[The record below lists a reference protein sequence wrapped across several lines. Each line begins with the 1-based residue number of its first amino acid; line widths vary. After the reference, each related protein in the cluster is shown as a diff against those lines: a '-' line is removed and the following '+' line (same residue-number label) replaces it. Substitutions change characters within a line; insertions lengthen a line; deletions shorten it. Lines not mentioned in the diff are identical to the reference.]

1 LQKIGSKEYPAG
13 GKMKGNGKTWSI
25 VLLCLLG
32 IGLFDGV
39 VVLAAEKPSD
49 NARAF
54 PRSLDS
60 YDDSAVKSI
69 AAILKNR
76 IQQEPF
82 NLVATL
88 IFICAIIH
96 TFLTGK
102 FMAIAHKW
110 EHEHE
115 QKIKKNLM
123 DKKSVHHGAEL
134 FHFLGEVE
142 AVFGLWVIALAGAIF
157 FFYDWQTLVNYIV
170 YNVNFVEAEFVV
182 VIMTLASTR
191 PILKFS
197 EVIMWKVANL
207 MGGTLTAW
215 WLTILTV
222 GPLLGSLITEP
233 AAMTISALLLANK
246 FYDLEPSTKLKYA
259 TIGLLFVNISVG
271 GTLSNFAAPPVLMV
285 AAPWKWDMAFMIVN
299 FGWKAI
305 LGIIISNG
313 LYFLFFRKEFKQ
325 LQRKFALRAMEDEIQ
340 RKYLS
345 RQELDLEFEKV
356 VAVVEEEVGIRRV
369 FEQHFDKVMPQI
381 KKRLGRRLSQKHMP
395 SILKEGVDQDLVQNA
410 FNERFE
416 EVKLARMR
424 EFLPGLLPEQDRAEF
439 RDPDWEKRDDPVP
452 AWVTLVHL
460 VFMAWTIVNA
470 HYPALFIPGLLFFL
484 GFAQV
489 TSPFQNRID
498 LKPALLVG
506 FFLGGL
512 VIHGGV
518 QGWWIAPVLGNLPEI
533 PLMLGATIL
542 TAFNDNAAITF
553 LSTLVPNFT
562 DALKYAVVAG
572 AVAGGGLTVIA
583 NAPNPAGLSILK
595 KYFGNEVSP
604 GGIVKYAMLPTIIM
618 LVLFIVL
625 R

>member
-1 LQKIGSKEYPAG
+1 
-13 GKMKGNGKTWSI
+13 MKRYRKRLSI
-25 VLLCLLG
+25 VVLCFLG
-32 IGLFDGV
+32 IGLIGSV
-39 VVLAAEKPSD
+39 GALAAQKAVD
-49 NARAF
+49 DAKAF
-54 PRSLDS
+54 PRNLESYNDS
-60 YDDSAVKSI
+60 EFNSI
-69 AAILKNR
+69 TAILIHR
-76 IQQEPF
+76 IKQEPF
-82 NLVATL
+82 NLVASI
-88 IFICAIIH
+88 IFMCAIIH

-115 QKIKKNLM
+115 EKIRKNLV
-123 DKKSVHHGAEL
+123 DRNSVHHGAEL

-142 AVFGLWVIALAGAIF
+142 AVFGLWVIALVGAIF
-157 FFYDWQTLVNYIV
+157 FFYDWHTLVNYIV

-197 EVIMWKVANL
+197 ESIMWKIANL
-207 MGGTLTAW
+207 FGGTLTVW
-215 WLTILTV
+215 WLTILTI
-222 GPLLGSLITEP
+222 GPVLGSLITEP
-233 AAMTISALLLANK
+233 AAMTISALLLAKK
-246 FYDLEPSTKLKYA
+246 FYDLEPSMKLKYA

-285 AAPWKWDMAFMIVN
+285 AAPWKWDMVFMIVN
-299 FGWKAI
+299 FGWKAC
-305 LGIIISNG
+305 LGIIVANAVYY
-313 LYFLFFRKEFKQ
+313 LLFRKEFQKMQ
-325 LQRKFALRAMEDEIQ
+325 QKFKLRTVQDEIQ

-345 RQELDLEFEKV
+345 RQALDFEFEEI
-356 VAVVEEEVGIRRV
+356 VAAVEKEVGFIKTI
-369 FEQHFDKVMPQI
+369 EQHINKIMAQI
-381 KKRLGRRLSQKHMP
+381 KDRMSKRLSQKHMP
-395 SILKEGVDQDLVQNA
+395 SLAKEGVDQNLIQNA
-410 FNERFE
+410 FDQRFE

-424 EFLPGLLPEQDRAEF
+424 EYLPGLLDEEDRAKF
-439 RDPDWEKRDDPVP
+439 RDPDWDQRDDPVP
-452 AWVTLVHL
+452 AWVTIVHL
-460 VFMAWTIVNA
+460 GFMAWTIVNA

-489 TSPFQNRID
+489 TAPFQNRVD

-562 DALKYAVVAG
+562 DTLKYSVVAG

-595 KYFGNEVSP
+595 KYFDNEVSP
-604 GGIVKYAMLPTIIM
+604 GGILKFALIPTAIM
-618 LVLFIVL
+618 LVVFIIF
-625 R
+625 

>member
-1 LQKIGSKEYPAG
+1 
-13 GKMKGNGKTWSI
+13 MKRYRKRLSI
-25 VLLCLLG
+25 VILCFLG
-32 IGLFDGV
+32 IGLIGSV
-39 VVLAAEKPSD
+39 GALAAQKPVD
-49 NARAF
+49 DAKAF
-54 PRSLDS
+54 PRNLESYNDS
-60 YDDSAVKSI
+60 EFNSI
-69 AAILKNR
+69 TAILINR
-76 IQQEPF
+76 IKQEPF
-82 NLVATL
+82 NLVASI
-88 IFICAIIH
+88 IFLCAIIH

-115 QKIKKNLM
+115 EKIRKNLV
-123 DKKSVHHGAEL
+123 DRNSVHHGAEL

-142 AVFGLWVIALAGAIF
+142 AVFGLWVIALVGAIF
-157 FFYDWQTLVNYIV
+157 FFYDWHTLVNYIV

-197 EVIMWKVANL
+197 ESIMWRIANL
-207 MGGTLTAW
+207 FGGTLTVW

-222 GPLLGSLITEP
+222 GPVLGSLITEP
-233 AAMTISALLLANK
+233 AAMTISALLLAKK
-246 FYDLEPSTKLKYA
+246 FYDLEPSKKLKYA

-285 AAPWKWDMAFMIVN
+285 AAPWKWDMVFMIVN
-299 FGWKAI
+299 FGWKAC
-305 LGIIISNG
+305 LGIILTNAVYY
-313 LYFLFFRKEFKQ
+313 LLFRNEFQKMQ
-325 LQRKFALRAMEDEIQ
+325 EKFKLRTVQDEIQ

-345 RQELDLEFEKV
+345 RQALDFEFEEI
-356 VAVVEEEVGIRRV
+356 VAAVEKEVGFIKTI
-369 FEQHFDKVMPQI
+369 EQHINKIMAQI
-381 KKRLGRRLSQKHMP
+381 KDRMSKRLSQKHMP
-395 SILKEGVDQDLVQNA
+395 SLAKEGVDQDLIQNA
-410 FNERFE
+410 FDQRFE

-424 EFLPGLLPEQDRAEF
+424 EYLPGLLDEENRAKF
-439 RDPDWEKRDDPVP
+439 RDPDWDQRDDPVP
-452 AWVTLVHL
+452 AWVTIVHL
-460 VFMAWTIVNA
+460 GFMAWTIVNA

-489 TSPFQNRID
+489 TAPFQNRVD

-562 DALKYAVVAG
+562 DTLKYSVVAG

-595 KYFGNEVSP
+595 KYFDNEVSP
-604 GGIVKYAMLPTIIM
+604 GGILKFALMPTAIM
-618 LVLFIVL
+618 LVVFIIFQ
-625 R
+625 

>member
-1 LQKIGSKEYPAG
+1 MDRFRFICIS
-13 GKMKGNGKTWSI
+13 
-25 VLLCLLG
+25 VLVCLLIMVMTG
-32 IGLFDGV
+32 GV
-39 VVLAAEKPSD
+39 PAAEESSE
-49 NARAF
+49 NAPAF
-54 PRSLDS
+54 PPSFDS
-60 YDDSAVKSI
+60 YKDTDLKSI

-76 IQQEPF
+76 IKAEPF
-82 NLVATL
+82 NLVATI
-88 IFICAIIH
+88 IFLCAIVH

-102 FMAIAHKW
+102 FMAIAHQW
-110 EHEHE
+110 EHEHD
-115 QKIKKNLM
+115 QKKKKNLV
-123 DKKSVHHGAEL
+123 DRNSVHHRAEL

-142 AVFGLWVIALAGAIF
+142 AVFGLWAIALAAAIF
-157 FFYDWQTLVNYIV
+157 FFYDWNTLTNYVV

-191 PILKFS
+191 PILKLS
-197 EVIMWKVANL
+197 ESIILKIANL
-207 MGGTLTAW
+207 FGGTLTARW
-215 WLTILTV
+215 FTALTV
-222 GPLLGSLITEP
+222 GPILGSLITEP
-233 AAMTISALLLANK
+233 AAMTICALLLANK
-246 FYDLEPSTKLKYA
+246 FYELEPSTKLKYA
-259 TIGLLFVNISVG
+259 TLGLLFVNISVG

-285 AAPWKWDMAFMIVN
+285 AAPWKWDMAFMALN

-313 LYFLFFRKEFKQ
+313 LYFLLFRNEFKE
-325 LQRKFALRAMEDEIQ
+325 LQHKFALRSIEDEIQ
-340 RKYLS
+340 RKYLR
-345 RQELDLEFEKV
+345 RQELDIEFEKAV
-356 VAVVEEEVGIRRV
+356 SVVEDEIGIRRV
-369 FEQHFDKVMPQI
+369 FEQHFDKVMPRI
-381 KKRLGRRLSQKHMP
+381 KKRLGEQLSKKHMP
-395 SILKEGVDQDLVQNA
+395 SIVKEGVDRNLVQDA
-410 FNERFE
+410 FDRRFE
-416 EVKLARMR
+416 EVKLSRMR
-424 EFLPGLLPEQDRAEF
+424 EFLPGLLPEQQRAKY
-439 RDPDWEKRDDPVP
+439 RDPDWDKRDDPVP
-452 AWVTLVHL
+452 TWITIVHL
-460 VFMAWTIVNA
+460 GFMAWTIVNA

-489 TSPFQNRID
+489 TSPYQNRID

-595 KYFGNEVSP
+595 KYFDDEVSP
-604 GGIVKYAMLPTIIM
+604 GGILKFALLPTIVM
-618 LVLFIVL
+618 LLLFIL
-625 R
+625 LA

>member
-1 LQKIGSKEYPAG
+1 MERYRKPVLLVFFG
-13 GKMKGNGKTWSI
+13 
-25 VLLCLLG
+25 LLCLFLAG
-32 IGLFDGV
+32 GAGA
-39 VVLAAEKPSD
+39 LAAEKPAD
-49 NARAF
+49 DAKAF

-60 YDDSAVKSI
+60 YHDADVDSVLAVLI
-69 AAILKNR
+69 NR
-76 IQQEPF
+76 VKEEPF
-82 NLVATL
+82 NLIATL
-88 IFICAIIH
+88 IFLCAIVH
-96 TFLTGK
+96 TFLTSK
-102 FMAIAHKW
+102 FMGIAHRW

-115 QKIKKNLM
+115 QKIKKGLV
-123 DKKSVHHGAEL
+123 DKNSVHHRAEI

-142 AVFGLWVIALAGAIF
+142 AVFGLWVIALLGAIF
-157 FFYDWQTLVNYIV
+157 FFYNWQTAVNYIV
-170 YNVNFVEAEFVV
+170 YEVNFVEAEFVV

-191 PILKFS
+191 PILKLTES
-197 EVIMWKVANL
+197 IMRKIANF

-215 WLTILTV
+215 WFTILTA

-233 AAMTISALLLANK
+233 AAMTISALLLAYK
-246 FYDLEPSTKLKYA
+246 FYDLGPSAKLKYA

-285 AAPWKWDMAFMIVN
+285 ASPWNWDMVYMVVH
-299 FGWKAI
+299 FGWKAL
-305 LGIIISNG
+305 LGIIVSNG
-313 LYFLFFRKEFKQ
+313 LYFFIFRREFAE
-325 LQRKFALRAMEDEIQ
+325 LQHKFTLRAMEDEIQ
-340 RKYLS
+340 RKYLT
-345 RQELDLEFEKV
+345 RQEIDSEFEKV
-356 VAVVEEEVGIRRV
+356 AAIVDEEVGFRQI
-369 FEQHFDKVMPQI
+369 FEQQVEKVMPRI
-381 KKRLGRRLSQKHMP
+381 KKRLADRLKTKYLP
-395 SILKEGVDQDLVQNA
+395 SMVKEGVDQKLVQEA
-410 FNERFE
+410 FDKRFE
-416 EVKLARMR
+416 EVKLSRMR
-424 EFLPGLLPEQDRAEF
+424 EFLPGLLPEQDRADF
-439 RDPDWEKRDDPVP
+439 RDPDWDQRDDPVP
-452 AWVTLVHL
+452 VWVTAVHTG
-460 VFMAWTIVNA
+460 FMAWTIVNA

-489 TSPFQNRID
+489 TAPFQNRID
-498 LKPALLVG
+498 LKPSLLVG

-518 QGWWIAPVLGNLPEI
+518 QGWWIAPVLGNLAEI

-604 GGIVKYAMLPTIIM
+604 AGIVKFALLPTIVM
-618 LVLFIVL
+618 LGLFIVF

>member
-1 LQKIGSKEYPAG
+1 MKVYGKIV
-13 GKMKGNGKTWSI
+13 I
-25 VLLCLLG
+25 IFLLCLAGPGFL
-32 IGLFDGV
+32 ISTMA
-39 VVLAAEKPSD
+39 LAAEKSAD
-49 NARAF
+49 DDKAF

-60 YDDSAVKSI
+60 YNDAEVESISSILINRVKH
-69 AAILKNR
+69 
-76 IQQEPF
+76 EPF
-82 NLVATL
+82 NLIATL
-88 IFICAIIH
+88 IFLCAIIH
-96 TFLTGK
+96 TFLTSK
-102 FMAIAHKW
+102 FMHIAHKW
-110 EHEHE
+110 EQEHE
-115 QKIKKNLM
+115 LKIKKGLV
-123 DKKSVHHGAEL
+123 DKNSVHHRAEL

-142 AVFGLWVIALAGAIF
+142 VVFGLWVIALLGAIF
-157 FFYDWQTLVNYIV
+157 LFYDWQTALNYVV

-191 PILKFS
+191 PILKLS
-197 EVIMWKVANL
+197 EQIMWKIADL
-207 MGGTLTAW
+207 LGGSLTAW
-215 WLTILTV
+215 WFTILTV
-222 GPLLGSLITEP
+222 GPIIGSLITEP

-246 FYDLEPSTKLKYA
+246 FYDLEPSDKLKYA

-285 AAPWKWDMAFMIVN
+285 ATPWNWDMAYMIVH

-305 LGIIISNG
+305 LGIVISNMI
-313 LYFLFFRKEFKQ
+313 YFIIFRKEFQK
-325 LQRKFALRAMEDEIQ
+325 LQKKFTLRLLKDKIQ
-340 RKYLS
+340 QKYLS
-345 RQELDLEFEKV
+345 SKELDDEFYKIEADV
-356 VAVVEEEVGIRRV
+356 NEELGFAQAIDLRLKEMIDNIKNRLANRLRDRHLSSIVKEGIDESLAREA
-369 FEQHFDKVMPQI
+369 FEQ
-381 KKRLGRRLSQKHMP
+381 
-395 SILKEGVDQDLVQNA
+395 
-410 FNERFE
+410 RFE
-416 EVKLARMR
+416 EIRLREMR
-424 EFLPGLLPEQDRAEF
+424 KSLPGLLPENERPRF
-439 RDPDWEKRDDPVP
+439 RDPEWDNREDPVP
-452 AWVTLVHL
+452 VWVTLVH
-460 VFMAWTIVNA
+460 VFFMIWTIVNA
-470 HYPALFIPGLLFFL
+470 HYPALFISGLLFFL

-489 TSPFQNRID
+489 TAPFQNRID

-518 QGWWIAPVLGNLPEI
+518 QGWWIAPVLGNLAEI

-604 GGIVKYAMLPTIIM
+604 AGILKFALVPTIVM
-618 LVLFIVL
+618 LGLFVGF

>member
-1 LQKIGSKEYPAG
+1 MSRNIKIWLFLAACCLGTVLAG
-13 GKMKGNGKTWSI
+13 G
-25 VLLCLLG
+25 
-32 IGLFDGV
+32 
-39 VVLAAEKPSD
+39 VLAAEEPSKD
-49 NARAF
+49 APAF
-54 PRSLDS
+54 PPSLES
-60 YDDSAVKSI
+60 YNDADVHSI
-69 AAILKNR
+69 MAILKNR
-76 IQQEPF
+76 VQQVPF

-88 IFICAIIH
+88 IFFCAIIH

-102 FMAIAHKW
+102 FMTIAHKW
-110 EHEHE
+110 EHDHD
-115 QKIKKNLM
+115 KMKKEGRAG
-123 DKKSVHHGAEL
+123 KHSISHGAEL

-142 AVFGLWVIALAGAIF
+142 AVFGIWAIALAGAIF
-157 FFYDWQTLVNYIV
+157 FFYDWSTLTNYIV

-191 PILKFS
+191 PILKLS
-197 EVIMWKVANL
+197 ESIILKIANL
-207 MGGTLTAW
+207 FGGSLTARW
-215 WLTILTV
+215 FTVLTA

-233 AAMTISALLLANK
+233 AAMTICALLLANQ
-246 FYDLEPSTKLKYA
+246 FYELGPSTKLKYA
-259 TIGLLFVNISVG
+259 TLGLLFVNISVG

-285 AAPWKWDMAFMIVN
+285 AAPWKWDMAFMAVN

-305 LGIIISNG
+305 LGIAISNG
-313 LYFLFFRKEFKQ
+313 LYFLLFRNEFKE
-325 LQRKFALRAMEDEIQ
+325 LQQKFALRSIEDEIQ
-340 RKYLS
+340 RKYLR
-345 RQELDLEFEKV
+345 RQELDSEFEKAV
-356 VAVVEEEVGIRRV
+356 SVVEDEIGIRRV
-369 FEQHFDKVMPQI
+369 FEQHFDRVMPRI
-381 KKRLGRRLSQKHMP
+381 KKRLGEQLSKKHMP
-395 SILKEGVDQDLVQNA
+395 SIVKEGVDRNLVQDA
-410 FNERFE
+410 FDRRFE
-416 EVKLARMR
+416 EVKLSRMR
-424 EFLPGLLPEQDRAEF
+424 EFLPGLLPEQQRVNY
-439 RDPDWEKRDDPVP
+439 RDPEWDKRDDPVP
-452 AWVTLVHL
+452 AWITIVHIG
-460 VFMAWTIVNA
+460 FMAWTIVNA

-489 TSPFQNRID
+489 TAPHQNRID

-595 KYFGNEVSP
+595 KYFDNEVSP
-604 GGIVKYAMLPTIIM
+604 GGILKYALLPTIVM
-618 LVLFIVL
+618 LLLFIL
-625 R
+625 LA

>member
-1 LQKIGSKEYPAG
+1 MVRYHR
-13 GKMKGNGKTWSI
+13 KTWAML
-25 VLLCLLG
+25 VLCFFGLTVLG
-32 IGLFDGV
+32 GV
-39 VVLAAEKPSD
+39 GALAAGQPAEKASP
-49 NARAF
+49 F

-60 YDDSAVKSI
+60 YHDSETTSI

-76 IQQEPF
+76 IKQEPF
-82 NLVATL
+82 NLVASL
-88 IFICAIIH
+88 IFLCAIIH

-115 QKIKKNLM
+115 QKIKKKLV
-123 DKKSVHHGAEL
+123 DKNSVHHGAEL

-142 AVFGLWVIALAGAIF
+142 AVFGLWAIALAGTIF
-157 FFYDWQTLVNYIV
+157 IFYDWHTVVNYV
-170 YNVNFVEAEFVV
+170 GYNVNFVEAEFVV

-191 PILKFS
+191 PILKLS
-197 EVIMWKVANL
+197 ETIIWKIANL
-207 MGGTLTAW
+207 FGGTLTAR
-215 WLTILTV
+215 WLAILTV
-222 GPLLGSLITEP
+222 GPLLGSLVTEP
-233 AAMTISALLLANK
+233 AAMTISALLLANN
-246 FYDLEPSTKLKYA
+246 FYDLEPSRKLKYA
-259 TIGLLFVNISVG
+259 TLGLLFVNISVG
-271 GTLSNFAAPPVLMV
+271 GTLSHFAAPPVLMV
-285 AAPWKWDMAFMIVN
+285 AAPWKWDMAFMIIN

-313 LYFLFFRKEFKQ
+313 LYYLFFRNEFKA
-325 LQRKFALRAMEDEIQ
+325 LGHKFNFRALEDEIQ
-340 RKYLS
+340 RKYLN
-345 RQELDLEFEKV
+345 RKEFGIEFEDV
-356 VAVVEEEVGIRRV
+356 MAGVEKEVDFRQSI
-369 FEQHFDKVMPQI
+369 EQHFDKFLSQI
-381 KKRLGRRLSQKHMP
+381 KERLGERLSRKHMS
-395 SILKEGVDQDLVQNA
+395 SIVKEGVDQNLIQEA
-410 FNERFE
+410 FDKRFE
-416 EVKLARMR
+416 EIKLARMR
-424 EFLPGLLPEQDRAEF
+424 EFLPGLLAEEDRVVF
-439 RDPDWEKRDDPVP
+439 RDPEWDKREDPVP
-452 AWVTLVHL
+452 AWVTIVHL
-460 VFMAWTIVNA
+460 GFMVWTIANA
-470 HYPALFIPGLLFFL
+470 HYPTFFIPGLLFFL

-518 QGWWIAPVLGNLPEI
+518 QGWWIAPVLGKLPEI

-562 DALKYAVVAG
+562 DPLKYAVVAG

-595 KYFGNEVSP
+595 KYFDDEVSP
-604 GGIVKYAMLPTIIM
+604 GGILKYALLPTIVM
-618 LVLFIVL
+618 LALFIVF